1 MTTAEAAATDN
12 SAAVVNVPLWS
23 ATAPPAGSYPELSG
37 NKEADVVVIGAGFT
51 GLSTALALAGRGRK
65 VMVIEAGEPG
75 GGASGRSGGQVIPGL
90 RHFMKDLDAAY
101 GRQAAQRA
109 HDFGSTAAD
118 ACFDLIAAN
127 RIACEAVRSGKI
139 QVADTPAGLADAK
152 ARAEAW
158 QKRGAPVRFLERD
171 ELVAATGTRAYLGG
185 WIDMRGGSV
194 QPLALIRGLAKAS
207 RAAGVTIH
215 AHSCVRS
222 VARSGAAWRIA
233 TAGGSVTARQL
244 LLATNA
250 TTDALWPGLCQTFLR
265 VWSYQIATTPL
276 SSELR
281 THILPKGQ
289 SVSDT
294 RRVLRYFRTDAAGRL
309 IVGGKGRARTP
320 TSVADFDFQ
329 RQTLGRLYPEL
340 ADYPLDYAW
349 GGEVCITADR
359 LPRII
364 RLGPDAYAHL
374 GCNGKGVAWCTAIGA
389 AFAEMFTSGDERALP
404 IPVTPLKRIP
414 FHWLRHVYV
423 GIGGVWLRL
432 RDSLDATAVPTLKES
447 K

>member
-1 MTTAEAAATDN
+1 MRAAEAATATSSVAAI
-12 SAAVVNVPLWS
+12 SAPLWA
-23 ATAPPAGSYPELSG
+23 ATAPPATFFPELSG
-37 NKEADVVVIGAGFT
+37 SADADVVIIGAGFT
-51 GLSTALALAGRGRK
+51 GLSTALALAGRGQK
-65 VMVIEAGEPG
+65 VAVLEAGEPG
-75 GGASGRSGGQVIPGL
+75 EGASGRSGGQVIPGL
-90 RHFMKDLDAAY
+90 RHFMKDLNAAY
-101 GRQAAQRA
+101 GEVAARRA

-118 ACFDLIAAN
+118 ACFDLIDAN
-127 RIACEAVRSGKI
+127 GIACEAVRSGKI

-152 ARAEAW
+152 ARADAW
-158 QKRGAPVRFLERD
+158 QKRGAPVRLLDRD
-171 ELVAATGTRAYLGG
+171 ELISATGTRAYLGG

-194 QPLALIRGLAKAS
+194 QPLALTRGLASAS
-207 RAAGVTIH
+207 RTAGATVY
-215 AHSCVRS
+215 ARSRVRS
-222 VARSGAAWRIA
+222 VARAGAAWRVS
-233 TAGGSVTARQL
+233 TTNGHVTAPKL

-250 TTDALWPGLCQTFLR
+250 TTDSLWPGLCQTFLR

-276 SSELR
+276 SAELR
-281 THILPKGQ
+281 VHILPGDQ

-320 TSVADFDFQ
+320 AAIDDFDFQ

-340 ADYPLDYAW
+340 ADHPLEYAW

-423 GIGGVWLRL
+423 GVGGAWLRL
-432 RDSLDATAVPTLKES
+432 RDSLDAASAPTLKES

>member
-1 MTTAEAAATDN
+1 MTGAAAATAN
-12 SAAVVNVPLWS
+12 NGVVTINAPLWS
-23 ATAPPAGSYPELSG
+23 ATAPPAAVFPQLSG
-37 NKEADVVVIGAGFT
+37 SVDADVVIIGAGFT
-51 GLSTALALAGRGRK
+51 GLSTALALTARGQK
-65 VMVIEAGEPG
+65 VAVIEAGEPG
-75 GGASGRSGGQVIPGL
+75 QGASGRSGGQVIPGL
-90 RHFMKDLDAAY
+90 RHFMKDLNVAY
-101 GRQAAQRA
+101 GEAAARRA
-109 HDFGSTAAD
+109 HDFGSAAAD
-118 ACFDLIAAN
+118 ACFDLIEAN
-127 RIACEAVRSGKI
+127 GIACEATRSGKI
-139 QVADTPAGLADAK
+139 QVADTPAGLIDAK
-152 ARAEAW
+152 ARAEVW
-158 QKRGAPVRFLERD
+158 RKRGAPVRFLSRE
-171 ELVAATGTRAYLGG
+171 ELADTTGTHAYIGG

-194 QPLALIRGLAKAS
+194 QPLALTRGLASAS
-207 RAAGVTIH
+207 HTAGAAIY
-215 AHSCVRS
+215 AHSRVRS
-222 VARSGAAWRIA
+222 VARAGAAWRVS
-233 TAGGSVTARQL
+233 TANGHVTARQL

-265 VWSYQIATTPL
+265 VWSYQIATTPI
-276 SSELR
+276 SATLR
-281 THILPKGQ
+281 THILPGNQ

-320 TSVADFDFQ
+320 AAIGDFDFQ

-340 ADYPLDYAW
+340 VDHPLEYAW

-374 GCNGKGVAWCTAIGA
+374 GCNGKGVAWCTAIGD

-423 GIGGVWLRL
+423 GVGGAWLRL
-432 RDSLDATAVPTLKES
+432 RDSLDAATAPTLKES